1 MSQSSCQLLTHRI
14 RFFYYEPTSI
24 NCIDFN
30 EKLGKL
36 ALLRR
41 SVRKHNPTKNDMPSI
56 IEIWN
61 IKQKAW
67 YLEQTIHEDPDQSNL
82 LEAIAWSKSGRLFSC
97 GLNSYL
103 NEYDLSN
110 GRIARSYCVN
120 SDPAWCM
127 TIDSDNEL
135 IAVGTEKG
143 FITIFK
149 MFDDCL
155 QFEKSVPKN
164 DNRILCLQWHHQDMD
179 STNLLLIA
187 GSIDF
192 VKIYSYRQG
201 KCIDFIRI
209 GNNRIVCWCLKVLKD
224 FTIITGDSNG
234 TVSFWNG
241 KTVTLIQSYNSHRAD
256 VLTLCNSDDEDIV
269 FAAGVDPTIVQFN
282 RCHGPQITTWVCSHK
297 RRPHNHDIRSMLI
310 NRNQLISGG
319 IDSFLSQISINSNTY
334 ISYLTNLYQK
344 CSFTTNEQNS
354 FIGLMYDK
362 FVQIWRLGDA
372 ETIDEFDSSSSSSSP
387 WSMVTRLK
395 LSEKATKLLD
405 IKSRKP
411 IIAFDMNSEWIIY
424 ANYQT
429 FKAIKWTED
438 KIKRIKILHDP
449 ISNISN
455 IRLINDDY
463 VVISYGHNFDIFK
476 LDRFGIVLEYSGISY
491 QQKRIVRILSTEN
504 RMIILTDDNNIT
516 VYDLNH
522 STYDSLYTITNF
534 AHQRPS
540 ALAINNR
547 TKTLWLSFPNS
558 MLIEY
563 DLNNQRQCRTLM
575 LNKFKSNENE
585 ESRSYNEHW
594 TIKQIAFTKNNN
606 SLLLA
611 NDNNIYMVNIKKQQM
626 IKCDKYHHI
635 IAMANIQHQK
645 QQKCPNNN
653 DNNEDVGD
661 GDCESKNIHN
671 NDNNDDLVIVEITN
685 QMIMASLPPSLLTKT
700 YGVS

>member
-1 MSQSSCQLLTHRI
+1 MSQLLTHRI

-41 SVRKHNPTKNDMPSI
+41 PIRKHKPSQNDMPSI
-56 IEIWN
+56 VEIWN
-61 IKQKAW
+61 VRQKAW

-82 LEAIAWSKSGRLFSC
+82 LEAIAWSRSGRLFSC

-110 GRIARSYCVN
+110 GRISRSYCVN

-143 FITIFK
+143 FICIFK

-155 QFEKSVPKN
+155 QFEKIMPKN
-164 DNRILCLQWHHQDMD
+164 DNRILCLQWHHRDMD

-192 VKIYSYRQG
+192 VKIYSYRHG

-256 VLTLCNSDDEDIV
+256 VLTLCTTNDEDIV
-269 FAAGVDPTIVQFN
+269 LAAGVDPTIVQFQL
-282 RCHGPQITTWVCSHK
+282 CYGSQATTWVCSRK

-310 NRNQLISGG
+310 NQNLLISGG
-319 IDSFLSQISINSNTY
+319 IDSFLSQISINSSFH
-334 ISYLTNLYQK
+334 ISYLTNLYHK
-344 CSFTTNEQNS
+344 CSFTSNDRNC

-362 FVQIWRLGDA
+362 FIQIWRLGDA
-372 ETIDEFDSSSSSSSP
+372 DPKNELNSLQSSSSLC
-387 WSMVTRLK
+387 TRLK

-405 IKSRKP
+405 VKSRKP
-411 IIAFDMNSEWIIY
+411 IIAFDMNCEWIIY
-424 ANYQT
+424 ASYQT
-429 FKAIKWTED
+429 FKALTWSEDGIK
-438 KIKRIKILHDP
+438 KIKILHDP

-455 IRLINDDY
+455 IRLLGNDHF
-463 VVISYGHNFDIFK
+463 VISYGHNFDVFK

-491 QQKRIVRILSTEN
+491 GQKRIIRILSTEN
-504 RMIILTDDNNIT
+504 RMIILTADNCIT

-522 STYDSLYTITNF
+522 CKYEPLYTITSF
-534 AHQRPS
+534 VHQPC
-540 ALAINNR
+540 ALAIDKR
-547 TKTLWLSFPNS
+547 TKRLWLSFANS

-563 DLNNQRQCRTLM
+563 DLDNQRQCQTIM
-575 LNKFKSNENE
+575 LNKFKSNENK
-585 ESRSYNEHW
+585 ESRSFNEHW
-594 TIKQIAFTKNNN
+594 TIKQIAFTKNN
-606 SLLLA
+606 SSILLA
-611 NDNNIYMVNIKKQQM
+611 DENNLYMLNIERQRM
-626 IKCDKYHHI
+626 TKCDKYHHI
-635 IAMANIQHQK
+635 IAMANIRKHHQ
-645 QQKCPNNN
+645 CPDNDDDDDNQSKTIHYGDN
-653 DNNEDVGD
+653 DND
-661 GDCESKNIHN
+661 
-671 NDNNDDLVIVEITN
+671 NDDDDLVIVEVTN
-685 QMIMASLPPSLLTKT
+685 QMIMATLPPLLITRT
-700 YGVS
+700 YGIS